1 MSKRPLFNRQR
12 VFSSARPRR
21 LVSTSLPV
29 LLGLSSLRVFPILS
43 VVPILPDVPPV
54 FAQSPRLPSE
64 RSNVAAVSNE
74 QNQAVFFSIPV
85 AADVAIVRSGPSE
98 DAYPTGSVGKNRYVE
113 AYFRDADGWCAIR
126 PPQGSFSWINA
137 KFVRRENESTGRVVA
152 SNGKA
157 VPARVGGATVE
168 ESAIVQVGLKN
179 GRQIKILGE
188 TRLSDGSTWLKIAPP
203 SGEFR
208 WLRASDLLDDPAI
221 AQLPSKLTF
230 QREFLEQ
237 LARASAERSIASSA
251 PNANLPALESA
262 ARAGQLAQNAQ
273 NTQNESF
280 GQTGVSPVDV
290 VPETLPAS
298 VVAAGAL
305 GSTQTAST
313 PSNAQSSQ
321 TAPFPQINQNVQT
334 APTTSNVPTALS
346 ASSPENA
353 TLDASEEFATEFK
366 KEIARLNAD
375 VFQTLQQNSPSDADL
390 AALATRAERLFDAAP
405 TDGERFVVQS
415 IYDAIK
421 IAERRNRSRSNGDG
435 AQIPFNQPIS
445 PNAPNSPVPT
455 GASYSPLPAQSP
467 RLPLAAPRNGDGG
480 AGRFGEF
487 EVEGGLPTL
496 VLPDSNFD
504 ASVSAASVPF
514 APSASNG
521 FAPAYFPQTSDFN
534 ASNGVSSPWN
544 APNNARLSN
553 TVPFDAQNQPNA
565 TASEKRPR
573 LAFAFSDANAPFR
586 SRSKAKEVR
595 VAPFAPQSGERSS
608 GLSKLPPLFPTR
620 KQLIVP
626 PPNYRSG
633 PFGKNDRANDKSGS
647 AISAVAAA
655 RPTAEDARLATPVQ
669 TAQVAQITQTA
680 QELTVDSV
688 RWRAV
693 EPNALE
699 TPSSAETDGAPET
712 STVAAS
718 ALPATS
724 NALSPAAAT
733 AKVANAETTDKID
746 KVSPIGATVS
756 SKPPVLTGASVPQ
769 TVKKSKNG
777 TKNADKNAFQPVS
790 SRNVASFDAYGVL
803 AKLPKAP
810 QGTPQYALTR
820 PIGDRFEIVSY
831 LEAER
836 NVSLESYVGRKIGVK
851 GTRGTIQ
858 IGENTQKLTTV
869 QTVFAQE

>member
-12 VFSSARPRR
+12 VFYSARPRR
-21 LVSTSLPV
+21 LVSTFVPV
-29 LLGLSSLRVFPILS
+29 LLGLSSLRVLPIPP
-43 VVPILPDVPPV
+43 VVPILPDVPPL
-54 FAQSPRLPSE
+54 FAQSSPSPNE
-64 RSNVAAVSNE
+64 RSQGGAAPNE

-85 AADVAIVRSGPSE
+85 GVDGAIVRSGPSE
-98 DAYPTGSVGKNRYVE
+98 DAYPTGTLAKNRYVE

-137 KFVRRENESTGRVVA
+137 KFVRRESDSTGRVVA

-157 VPARVGGATVE
+157 APARVGGATVE

-203 SGEFR
+203 PGEFR

-237 LARASAERSIASSA
+237 LARASAERSVAPSASK
-251 PNANLPALESA
+251 ANLSALENA
-262 ARAGQLAQNAQ
+262 ARAGRLAQ
-273 NTQNESF
+273 NTQNGRF
-280 GQTGVSPVDV
+280 GQNDASLADV
-290 VPETLPAS
+290 VPEMLPAS
-298 VVAAGAL
+298 VVAAGAP

-313 PSNAQSSQ
+313 PPNAQNAPIAPNPRDSQNLPTSQNAQNIPTALTASSTQ
-321 TAPFPQINQNVQT
+321 TAP
-334 APTTSNVPTALS
+334 S
-346 ASSPENA
+346 
-353 TLDASEEFATEFK
+353 DASEEFATQFK

-375 VFQTLQQNSPSDADL
+375 VFQTLRQNPPSDAEL
-390 AALATRAERLFDAAP
+390 AVLATRAEYLFDAAP

-421 IAERRNRSRSNGDG
+421 IAERRNRSRSNAAASTPRDL
-435 AQIPFNQPIS
+435 PIS
-445 PNAPNSPVPT
+445 PNAPVFPAPT
-455 GASYSPLPAQSP
+455 GVSPSPLPDQTS
-467 RLPLAAPRNGDGG
+467 RFPLSAPRNGLDA

-487 EVEGGLPTL
+487 DGEGDLPTL

-504 ASVSAASVPF
+504 ASVPAGSV
-514 APSASNG
+514 APSLGAANG

-534 ASNGVSSPWN
+534 AQNGLSSPWN
-544 APNNARLSN
+544 APNLPRLSN
-553 TVPFDAQNQPNA
+553 DVQFSVQNQPNA
-565 TASEKRPR
+565 TVSEKRPR
-573 LAFAFSDANAPFR
+573 LAFAFSDANNPFR
-586 SRSKAKEVR
+586 SRAKNKEVR

-608 GLSKLPPLFPTR
+608 GLSKLPPLLPTQ
-620 KQLIVP
+620 KQFIVP

-633 PFGKNDRANDKSGS
+633 PFGQNDRAKEKSDS
-647 AISAVAAA
+647 LSTVVASSS
-655 RPTAEDARLATPVQ
+655 RPTSATVRPAPSSQ
-669 TAQVAQITQTA
+669 TAQITSTSKTA

-693 EPNALE
+693 EPNAPA
-699 TPSSAETDGAPET
+699 TSSSSAPDVSSET
-712 STVAAS
+712 SSVAAS
-718 ALPATS
+718 SASAPS
-724 NALSPAAAT
+724 NAGTSVVSAI
-733 AKVANAETTDKID
+733 KFANTDKGDKIG
-746 KVSPIGATVS
+746 KVSPIGANVS
-756 SKPPVLTGASVPQ
+756 AKPPVLTGASVPQ
-769 TVKKSKNG
+769 TNKKSKNAN
-777 TKNADKNAFQPVS
+777 KNVDKNAFQPIS

-810 QGTPQYALTR
+810 KGTPRYALTR
-820 PIGDRFEIVSY
+820 PVGDRFEIVSY

-836 NVSLESYVGRKIGVK
+836 NVSLERYVGRKIGVK

>member
-21 LVSTSLPV
+21 LVSTFVPV
-29 LLGLSSLRVFPILS
+29 LIGLSSLRVLPIPP
-43 VVPILPDVPPV
+43 VVPILPDATPI
-54 FAQSPRLPSE
+54 FARSPLA
-64 RSNVAAVSNE
+64 SNKRPDVGGASNE

-85 AADVAIVRSGPSE
+85 GVDGAIVRSGPSE
-98 DAYPTGSVGKNRYVE
+98 DAYPTGTVGKNRYVE
-113 AYFRDADGWCAIR
+113 AYFRSADGWCAIR

-137 KFVRRENESTGRVVA
+137 KFVRRENDSTGRVVA

-157 VPARVGGATVE
+157 APARVGGATVE

-237 LARASAERSIASSA
+237 LARASAERSVASSA
-251 PNANLPALESA
+251 SNANLQPENA
-262 ARAGQLAQNAQ
+262 ARAGRLAQ
-273 NTQNESF
+273 NTQNGNV
-280 GQTGVSPVDV
+280 GQTDVSLDAV

-298 VVAAGAL
+298 VVAAGAP
-305 GSTQTAST
+305 GSTQTAPTTQNSQTVQIAPVFQNPLPPQNTQNIPTALTASST
-313 PSNAQSSQ
+313 Q
-321 TAPFPQINQNVQT
+321 TAP
-334 APTTSNVPTALS
+334 S
-346 ASSPENA
+346 
-353 TLDASEEFATEFK
+353 DASEESATQFK

-375 VFQTLQQNSPSDADL
+375 VFQTLRQNPPSDADL
-390 AALATRAERLFDAAP
+390 AVLATRAEYLFDAAP

-421 IAERRNRSRSNGDG
+421 IAERRNRSRSNAAASTPD
-435 AQIPFNQPIS
+435 
-445 PNAPNSPVPT
+445 APVFPVPN
-455 GASYSPLPAQSP
+455 GASRSPLPDQTS
-467 RLPLAAPRNGDGG
+467 RLPFSAPRNGD
-480 AGRFGEF
+480 EF
-487 EVEGGLPTL
+487 DLEGDLPTL

-504 ASVSAASVPF
+504 ASAPAASAATTLG
-514 APSASNG
+514 AANG
-521 FAPAYFPQTSDFN
+521 FGPVYFPQTSDFN
-534 ASNGVSSPWN
+534 AQNGVSSPWN
-544 APNNARLSN
+544 APNFTQLSN
-553 TVPFDAQNQPNA
+553 DVPFAAPNQANA
-565 TASEKRPR
+565 PVSEKRPR
-573 LAFAFSDANAPFR
+573 LAFAFSDANNPFR
-586 SRSKAKEVR
+586 SRAKNKEVR
-595 VAPFAPQSGERSS
+595 VAPSAPQSVERSS
-608 GLSKLPPLFPTR
+608 GLSKLPPLLPTQ

-633 PFGKNDRANDKSGS
+633 PFGQNDRAKEKSDVLS
-647 AISAVAAA
+647 TVVAASSRPTSANA
-655 RPTAEDARLATPVQ
+655 RPASSLQ
-669 TAQVAQITQTA
+669 TAQTAQTTKTAQTT

-693 EPNALE
+693 EPNALA
-699 TPSSAETDGAPET
+699 TSSPSATDVSSET
-712 STVAAS
+712 SPVAAS
-718 ALPATS
+718 SASAPS
-724 NALSPAAAT
+724 NAGTSVVST
-733 AKVANAETTDKID
+733 IKVANAD
-746 KVSPIGATVS
+746 KVDEINKVKPIGATVS
-756 SKPPVLTGASVPQ
+756 AKPPVLTGAGVPQ
-769 TVKKSKNG
+769 TNKKSKNAN
-777 TKNADKNAFQPVS
+777 KNVDKNAFQPVS

-810 QGTPQYALTR
+810 EGTPRYALTR
-820 PIGDRFEIVSY
+820 PVGDRFEIVSY

-836 NVSLESYVGRKIGVK
+836 NVSLERYVGRKIGVK